1 MNIIFAYCL
10 LVSVVAYAFVTSKY
24 VLGAALA
31 FSVIFVET
39 VVNIPRDSVGTFFTL
54 SGMVAITVLVIMEGK
69 NHADDS
75 ILMRFNPFYKENV
88 LPKKIRI
95 ILCTIFSLALLARIV
110 AFFLPIR

>member
-1 MNIIFAYCL
+1 MNILFAYSL
-10 LVSVVAYAFVTSKY
+10 LALAVVYAFVTSKY

-31 FSVIFVET
+31 FIVIIVET
-39 VVNIPRDSVGTFFTL
+39 VTNVPRDSLGTFFTL

-88 LPKKIRI
+88 LPKNIRI
-95 ILCTIFSLALLARIV
+95 ILCTIFSLALLARVV